1 MDKPHKK
8 LDVWKASIELV
19 VAIYTVTSRFPKEEL
34 YGLSGQLRRAALSVP
49 ANIAEG
55 AARQTHREFANF
67 LHIAQGSL
75 SELDTELEV
84 AKRLE
89 YIDDQSWHHLD
100 LEIERIDK
108 MTSGLIR
115 HLRSKKSD
123 SQKSSR

>member
-1 MDKPHKK
+1 MEKPHKK

-19 VAIYTVTSRFPKEEL
+19 VAIYSVTSHFPKEEL

-55 AARQTHREFANF
+55 AARQTHREFTNF
-67 LHIAQGSL
+67 LQLAQGSL

-89 YIDDQSWHHLD
+89 YINEQSWHHLD

-108 MTSGLIR
+108 MMSGLIR
-115 HLRSKKSD
+115 HLRSKRGD
-123 SQKSSR
+123 SQKSAR